1 MTDQRKTIRP
11 GPLPR
16 DGTIVSR
23 QNCSGADYHSGGNIL
38 SMKAIGMMQGSGLP
52 YWYETFRLVEEKSDG
67 RSVPIRDGTNGQC
80 SYNLREGPHRY
91 LAHRRLQEIDR
102 GSSPPCRDGT
112 TPSGVE
118 KPGGRSV
125 PIRNGT
131 KSEFAYNL
139 LEGPHR
145 YLAQRLLI
153 DVDEGNSPPV
163 RDGTCRDVV
172 EKSGGRG
179 MPVWFGGRD
188 DISNIFCWR

>member
-91 LAHRRLQEIDR
+91 LA
-102 GSSPPCRDGT
+102 
-112 TPSGVE
+112 
-118 KPGGRSV
+118 
-125 PIRNGT
+125 
-131 KSEFAYNL
+131 
-139 LEGPHR
+139 
-145 YLAQRLLI
+145 QRLLI